1 MRDRMGSRQGET
13 GVPLPTVALRYTLT
27 PQGQRLSLSQTAHGA
42 RSHGAPGLRR
52 YDAARQPR
60 SRVLYGIR
68 SIAGRVHS
76 RRGPALGGLYLRK
89 ATDFS
94 QMRCVY
100 RCESAQQSVHSMPLV
115 VCALGGLS
123 CFFCASVKGLQLIK
137 HPDRPMNDQVLR
149 QELHSF
155 LLGGVALCCI
165 LFFFL

>member
-100 RCESAQQSVHSMPLV
+100 RCRRSSPSTACRWWCVPSA
-115 VCALGGLS
+115 ALSPRAHTWSDAKRLKPRARRGT
-123 CFFCASVKGLQLIK
+123 
-137 HPDRPMNDQVLR
+137 QVLTVCHSVCKR
-149 QELHSF
+149 TPSQEE
-155 LLGGVALCCI
+155 I
-165 LFFFL
+165 E